1 MTNHSESLVTSCK
14 NALCITWDDEQ
25 TNQLLVEYIQSSK
38 VYFSNFTERELTF
51 DEDTAVREM
60 VIERVRYLYNN
71 AVDEFEKNFSSRIA
85 SFIQQEAVFSFLDSL
100 DRCEDIGQDK
110 NNTQ

>member
-1 MTNHSESLVTSCK
+1 MTNHNESLVNSCK

-25 TNQLLVEYIQSSK
+25 TTELLEEYIQASK
-38 VYFSNFTERELTF
+38 VYFSGFTERNLTF
-51 DEDTAVREM
+51 GEDTAVREM
-60 VIERVRYLYNN
+60 VIERVRYMYNN

-85 SFIQQEAVFSFLDSL
+85 SFIQQEAVFSFLD
-100 DRCEDIGQDK
+100 RCEDIGQDK